1 VPISPVPIDLIVLHD
16 LPSHF
21 TSSSLLCPRLE
32 LTNWPAFYQSV
43 LVAIKCPALSAH
55 IPTPL
60 RLLLERVEY
69 LVLLVLVGALRSPS
83 TIVCRKG
90 GRDGQEVLEREN

>member
-1 VPISPVPIDLIVLHD
+1 M
-16 LPSHF
+16 
-21 TSSSLLCPRLE
+21 
-32 LTNWPAFYQSV
+32 
-43 LVAIKCPALSAH
+43 
-55 IPTPL
+55 PTPL
-60 RLLLERVEY
+60 RLLLESVEY